1 MQLYKSRDFG
11 AYFSDTF
18 SFLKKF
24 GRHFYKN
31 FLVVNGVFILLLM
44 VLTYFFFKFY
54 TEFIRATLNNPN
66 DSTFIDSY
74 LNDNGLA
81 FGLLGLA
88 FLLVAIF
95 MGVITY
101 SFTPI
106 YIGLVER
113 NSGSNFDTSEII
125 KAIRAN
131 FGRIVVFCLI
141 SIALFIPLL
150 AVLFIVIVILAFTF
164 IGIVLMPLP
173 IAFIML
179 LYHTTFME
187 YLNSNKGFFESMGY
201 AYNLIKTRFWA
212 SVGCVLLFYIMLQVL
227 QTIVT
232 MVPYIAGM
240 ASIFTNPQSFEANPQ
255 ESLTTMFTVMTVVF
269 VLSFLLS
276 LLGNCIL
283 QMNQAIIYY
292 SLKEEAENIGSKSI
306 IDEIGAAQE

>member
-24 GRHFYKN
+24 GGHFYKN
-31 FLVVNGVFILLLM
+31 YLVINGVFILVLM
-44 VLTYFFFKFY
+44 VLAYFFFKFY
-54 TEFIRATLNNPN
+54 MEFIGATLNNPN
-66 DSTFIDSY
+66 GSTFIDSY
-74 LNDNGLA
+74 LNDNGAA
-81 FGLLGLA
+81 FAIIGVV
-88 FLLVAIF
+88 FLFVAIF
-95 MGVITY
+95 MGLITF

-106 YIGLVER
+106 YFGLVER
-113 NSGSNFDTSEII
+113 SNGPNFGTSEIVQ
-125 KAIRAN
+125 ALRAN
-131 FGRIVVFCLI
+131 FGRIVVFWLI
-141 SIALFIPLL
+141 SIALFIPLF
-150 AVLFIVIVILAFTF
+150 AVLFIVIMILAFTF
-164 IGIVLMPLP
+164 IGIVLVPLP

-179 LYHTTFME
+179 LYHSTFME

-255 ESLTTMFTVMTVVF
+255 ESLTTMFTVLTIVF
-269 VLSFLLS
+269 VLTFLLS

-292 SLKEEAENIGSKSI
+292 SLKEETENIGSKSI